1 MVEDWPGLS
10 LFIWFL
16 IIQKSSLSFSTWQL
30 DPKKAKVEATQYLEV
45 QVSELA
51 QITSTFS
58 VGQVCHEVIS
68 THQKRGGK
76 TTSC

>member
-1 MVEDWPGLS
+1 MVEDWTGLS

-30 DPKKAKVEATQYLEV
+30 DPKKAKVDATQYLEV

-58 VGQVCHEVIS
+58 VGQIRHEVIS